1 MTTRSSSR
9 NFSSPS
15 MLKISAMGFFARL
28 TISLSVSTKSQ
39 PNCLAIFLATRDFPV
54 PENPVITILPVS
66 LFISTTENL
75 SQYMRKAIL
84 EQGIRS
90 AFDFEVIAIWLLL
103 EQAKSQDAFRQGS
116 SCLYPI

>member
-1 MTTRSSSR
+1 
-9 NFSSPS
+9 
-15 MLKISAMGFFARL
+15 
-28 TISLSVSTKSQ
+28 
-39 PNCLAIFLATRDFPV
+39 
-54 PENPVITILPVS
+54 
-66 LFISTTENL
+66 
-75 SQYMRKAIL
+75 MRKAIL